1 MTRKKP
7 ASTPPTPAPNDANS
21 VAQINNIT
29 IFTHENTVWLPTDPP
44 RPAPEVLNTNE
55 AMVFLRLPISPRG
68 VRTLRY
74 YQSNGKLKG
83 FRAGKEIM
91 FRLEELRRFVRE
103 QEQQEG

>member
-7 ASTPPTPAPNDANS
+7 ASTPPTPDPNAANS

-29 IFTHENTVWLPTDPP
+29 IFTHENTVWLSTDPP
-44 RPAPEVLNTNE
+44 RPAPEVMSTAE
-55 AMVFLRLPISPRG
+55 AMIYLRIPISKRG

-74 YQSNGKLKG
+74 YQSKGKLKG
-83 FRAGKEIM
+83 FRAGKEIV

-103 QEQQEG
+103 QEQHE